1 MKDLIFL
8 LLCLAWLAIALPNH
22 VAAEVLPAKQM
33 LPGVLIHAE
42 TRTNPPTR
50 LFVAEVDLKNP
61 KLHLRVSRGGP
72 DPDGNGKWQ
81 TTLMQPTKIAER
93 EKFDLVINGD
103 FYKAKGVNDGEGTNS
118 HFRAAQWALVEGPA
132 MSGGQV
138 WAFSDNPRPCLI
150 IHSNGAVSIE
160 TTARPSGDSREVISG
175 NVILVR
181 DGKIVPHKSK
191 TRHPRTVAG
200 LNADGSKLILL
211 LVDGR
216 KPGVAVGMSYD
227 ELAAEMVRLGCTEAL
242 NLDGG
247 GSSVLAVREDGKMKI
262 LNVPTDGRE
271 RAVAN
276 VLGIT
281 VSEN

>member
-1 MKDLIFL
+1 MQGLSL
-8 LLCLAWLAIALPNH
+8 LPFCLAWLGVVLPGIAN
-22 VAAEVLPAKQM
+22 AEILPAKQM
-33 LPGVLIHAE
+33 LPGVLVHAE
-42 TRTNPPTR
+42 VRTNPPTR

-72 DPDGNGKWQ
+72 DPDGDGKWQ
-81 TTLMQPTKIAER
+81 TTLMAPTKIAAR

-103 FYKAKGVNDGEGTNS
+103 FFKAKGVNDGEGTNS
-118 HFRAAQWALVEGPA
+118 MFRSAQWALVEGPA
-132 MSGGQV
+132 MTGGQT
-138 WAFSDNPRPCLI
+138 WATSENARPCLV

-160 TTARPSGDSREVISG
+160 TITQPSGDSREVIAG
-175 NVILVR
+175 NVILVH
-181 DGKIVPHKSK
+181 DGKIVSHKSP
-191 TRHPRTVAG
+191 TRHPRTVVG
-200 LNADGSKLILL
+200 LNADHSKLTLL

-247 GSSVLAVREDGKMKI
+247 GSSVLAVREADKMKI

-276 VLGIT
+276 VLGI
-281 VSEN
+281 SADKN